1 MRRILVERARR
12 RNALKHGGG
21 AERVSLD
28 EIEIPIGIADD
39 ERLLAVDEAL
49 EKLAAVEP
57 GEAELVKL
65 RYFTGLSFEEA
76 AAVLGIT
83 VAAAKEKW
91 AYARAWVGAELR
103 RSS

>member
-1 MRRILVERARR
+1 
-12 RNALKHGGG
+12 
-21 AERVSLD
+21 
-28 EIEIPIGIADD
+28 
-39 ERLLAVDEAL
+39 VDEAL
-49 EKLAAVEP
+49 EKLAVVEP

-91 AYARAWVGAELR
+91 AYARAWLAVKLR
-103 RSS
+103 RSSQK